1 MRNLTY
7 EVLYLVDR
15 TGTDK
20 NPVQFSTKTTRLS
33 KVKEMAIKA
42 VIANEAKHG
51 NTITKDN
58 LKGMKIISLY
68 LTH

>member
-1 MRNLTY
+1 MKTLTY

-20 NPVQFSTKTTRLS
+20 NPVQFKTKTTRMS
-33 KVKEMAIKA
+33 KVRKMATTAIIENEIKHD
-42 VIANEAKHG
+42 NL
-51 NTITKDN
+51 ITKDN

-68 LTH
+68 LTQ